1 MSNLVK
7 ASGRYGPGFDSGAFF
22 GETLEVSVILD
33 PKTFRILRPLEGV
46 SAPLFLNANQNEN
59 NLFYQDVVAQFPIN
73 VNPVVQDGFFYGDVL
88 NFEAQVTP
96 IIASVGQSSNFTIV
110 LNLS

>member
-7 ASGRYGPGFDSGAFF
+7 ASGRYGPGFDSGALF
-22 GETLEVSVILD
+22 GETVEVSVALD

-46 SAPLFLNANQNEN
+46 SAPLFPNASQNEN
-59 NLFYQDVVAQFPIN
+59 NLFYQDSVANFTVN
-73 VNPVVQDGFFYGDVL
+73 VSPVVLDGFFYGDVL
-88 NFEAQVTP
+88 DFEAGVTP
-96 IIASVGQSSNFTIV
+96 IVASVGQSSNFTIV